1 MNTEIGHLINM
12 NSQLAKEKFGN
23 DIDLLK
29 NALNQGY
36 QPVPADLKEAATR
49 KLNGQDEAFVSKTSG
64 GKLSRWAAKQ
74 RKAKRKVTKEA
85 KRRNR

>member
-49 KLNGQDEAFVSKTSG
+49 KLNG
-64 GKLSRWAAKQ
+64 
-74 RKAKRKVTKEA
+74 
-85 KRRNR
+85 